1 MANFLSEKQQY
12 NKIIDPVNINL
23 VNTVLSAKQG
33 KFDQGAAAIDS
44 ALGELGRI
52 DGMLLR
58 EKDREYLANNVK
70 SLLDV
75 VNNSGKLDLSKSG
88 VTRNIQSQI
97 KSALDSTVINAVS
110 QSSKVTKYNAEVSA
124 IKEKEK
130 GLYSD
135 INYNYGM
142 YKAGYQDWI
151 DGKTDSMGNLSYT
164 PYKDIDKKVSD
175 FVLDLEAKKKDEK
188 VQYRDNQGGIQEVTI
203 SGLSPN
209 QIRQVAYGMLD
220 VNDLKQIEING
231 YSNTGG
237 YQDGEKISKEVGS
250 LMDSRIESNSQ
261 SILEIEA
268 DLKKGGLT
276 DAQKEKKNKEK
287 DDLSAQVSSFKK
299 NKDVLMA
306 NKVAAATYL
315 EQENFLDKSVAKF
328 APLYTQSTEYKADDI
343 FWKKRADMRAE
354 ASQEIELAK
363 FEYTKN
369 KDKGLI
375 SGAGEF
381 ISGKVPTVGEENIDQ
396 EAEIDKTIST
406 LSENLKAVTTPY
418 KSKIEEL
425 AGQGNAEAKVVIAE
439 YQKNIKAGK
448 SEEEAFQNA
457 VLSKVSTNS
466 GIAILDNKNYRADI
480 KEISGKR
487 DTYLIGR
494 AEAIKKGTSE
504 HINKTLNNQ
513 ETFSAFFNNPNTKM
527 LWVGKSGKEG
537 AFSVR
542 DVLIN
547 NGLMDRQ
554 GNKIGDITQAK
565 TATVLKALQQS
576 YYADDA
582 LSNNLKK
589 DSVIKLARMFNEN
602 PDDVVTTY
610 TTVSTGSGSV
620 IGAPGTTT
628 TSSKINPNTKTGKY
642 LIKARDNKVYDTV
655 SWSDNSLSGDD
666 NTISKFIKGSDYK
679 NSEAYKNSI
688 GKLFGKLPQNQS
700 VGIVPTDKVNYQRL
714 KSLSASEFVTNPQG
728 SFNEA
733 NPMNIKLD
741 STGKNVII
749 SQYSKSKEGTVIS
762 ASSTLDIETFNANM
776 PDLAKKLNF
785 DANQAHYTISRVKKE
800 DLISEKVKFFTEE
813 TREENLRWN
822 AKVLLKNQPQFVPY
836 LTNVDTKAFLGQG
849 VVSTFGQD
857 SEEFKVLNKAIDNSN
872 DFTINGEVTQDVD
885 NSYYLTLTMKNDS
898 NETVYKKIVN
908 NIADVDNYKTVID
921 NAPQVYYADMVKD
934 IFQAQAKSKQSTGQ
948 NSPFYNKLVKNLD

>member
-33 KFDQGAAAIDS
+33 KFDQGVAAIDS

-58 EKDREYLANNVK
+58 DKDREYLANNVK

-97 KSALDSTVINAVS
+97 KSALDSTVINAVA
-110 QSSKVTKYNAEVSA
+110 QSSKVAKYDAEVSA
-124 IKEKEK
+124 LKEKEK
-130 GLYSD
+130 GSYSD
-135 INYNYGM
+135 INYNYGK

-151 DGKTDSMGNLSYT
+151 EGKTDTMGNLSYT

-175 FVLDLEAKKKDEK
+175 FILDLQAKKKDEK
-188 VQYRDNQGGIQEVTI
+188 IQYRDNQGGIQEVTI

-209 QIRQVAYGMLD
+209 QLRQVAYGMLD

-231 YSNTGG
+231 YSNTGE
-237 YQDGEKISKEVGS
+237 YQDGEKISREVGE

-268 DLKKGGLT
+268 DLKKGGST
-276 DAQKEKKNKEK
+276 PAQKEQKEK
-287 DDLSAQVSSFKK
+287 EKEALNNQIANFKK
-299 NKDVLMA
+299 NKPVLIA
-306 NKVAAATYL
+306 NKIAAATYL
-315 EQENFLDKSVAKF
+315 EQESFLDKSVAKF
-328 APLYTQSTEYKADDI
+328 APLYTQSTEYKADDN

-354 ASQEIELAK
+354 AAQEIELAK
-363 FEYTKN
+363 FQYTKD
-369 KDKGLI
+369 KDRGLI

-396 EAEIDKTIST
+396 EAEIDKTIKT
-406 LSENLKAVTTPY
+406 LSDNLNASTNAY
-418 KSKIEEL
+418 KSKIEDL
-425 AGQGNAEAKVVIAE
+425 ANEGNSEAKVVLSE

-448 SEEEAFQNA
+448 DEEVAFQNA

-466 GIAILDNKNYRADI
+466 GIAIINNKNYRAEI
-480 KEISGKR
+480 KDLAGKR

-537 AFSVR
+537 AFSVK

-565 TATVLKALQQS
+565 TASVLKALQQS

-589 DSVIKLARMFNEN
+589 DSVVKLARMFNEN

-610 TTVSTGSGSV
+610 TTMSSQTTRGGISQEVTGN
-620 IGAPGTTT
+620 
-628 TSSKINPNTKTGKY
+628 KIDYNTKTGQY
-642 LIKARDNKVYDTV
+642 LLKAKENKVYDTV

-679 NSEAYKNSI
+679 NSETYKSSI

-700 VGIVPTDKVNYQRL
+700 VGVVPTDKVNYQRL

-728 SFNEA
+728 AFNEA

-749 SQYSKSKEGTVIS
+749 SQYSKNKEGTIVS

-785 DANQAHYTISRVKKE
+785 DANQAHYTIDRVKKE

-849 VVSTFGQD
+849 VVSTFGKD

-885 NSYYLTLTMKNDS
+885 NSYYLTLTMKNDN
-898 NETVYKKIVN
+898 NETIYKKIVN
-908 NIADVDNYKTVID
+908 NVADVDNYKTVID

-934 IFQAQAKSKQSTGQ
+934 IFQAQAKSKQSTGE
-948 NSPFYNKLVKNLD
+948 NSPYYTKLVKNLQ